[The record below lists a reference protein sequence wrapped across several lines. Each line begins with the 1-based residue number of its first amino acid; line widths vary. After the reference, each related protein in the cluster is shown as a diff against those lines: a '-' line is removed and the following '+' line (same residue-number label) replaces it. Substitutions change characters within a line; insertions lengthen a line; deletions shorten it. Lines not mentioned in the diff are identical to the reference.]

1 MLYYKIINGEKVFY
15 DGGSIV
21 IDDVRYVSPN
31 DVILQEAG
39 WTPYDDYK
47 PTAIELLE
55 IEKNNKLAQ
64 IDAID
69 ASYDSFTING
79 EEMWL
84 GHELRQQL
92 KTSVEAYVTAGV
104 ETVTKWFNGNKFI
117 FPTNVWLQMLAMLE
131 VYAAEVLNTTESHK
145 AAINAMDNIKDVE
158 DYDITQGYPEKL
170 IFPLENLS

>member
-1 MLYYKIINGEKVFY
+1 MDLYINDNGEFW
-15 DGGSIV
+15 DGKPIELDGLKYI
-21 IDDVRYVSPN
+21 SPN
-31 DVILQEAG
+31 AELLAQVGYHLYVPPQ
-39 WTPYDDYK
+39 
-47 PTAIELLE
+47 PTEQELLE
-55 IEKNNKLAQ
+55 QAKFDKENE
-64 IDAID
+64 IDVYD
-69 ASYDSFTING
+69 ASLEKFIIG
-79 EEMWL
+79 GQEMWL

-92 KTSVEAYVTAGV
+92 KTSVEAYVTTGA
-104 ETVTKWFNGNKFI
+104 ETVTKWFNSNEFI